1 MVCVL
6 IVTFINVFQFQ
17 SSRMEDSMAQTHH
30 RIRRFTSAAILA
42 LLLSFFTMGSPN
54 NSQSV
59 AEVTNIQSLRY
70 HLVPANSARGKQLF
84 VNKGC
89 VICHSVNNAGGDVGP
104 PLDIDPSN
112 ETIDVFGFAAR
123 MWKGAEEMV
132 ALQVMEVGFPI
143 ELNGQELAHLAH
155 FLHDHDA
162 QMTFSDEDI
171 PAIVRKLMEA
181 EKRKEPNL

>member
-1 MVCVL
+1 
-6 IVTFINVFQFQ
+6 
-17 SSRMEDSMAQTHH
+17 MARTNH
-30 RIRRFTSAAILA
+30 RIRPFTSAATLA
-42 LLLSFFTMGSPN
+42 LWLRAVTRVSLT

-59 AEVTNIQSLRY
+59 ADEATIQSLRY
-70 HLVPANSARGKQLF
+70 HLAPSNSARGKQLF

-89 VICHSVNNAGGDVGP
+89 VICHSVNNSGGDVGP
-104 PLDIDPSN
+104 PLDVDPSTQ
-112 ETIDVFGFAAR
+112 TIDVFGFAAR

-155 FLHDHDA
+155 FLHDYDA

-181 EKRKEPNL
+181 EKRKKPDL

>member
-1 MVCVL
+1 MD
-6 IVTFINVFQFQ
+6 
-17 SSRMEDSMAQTHH
+17 RRKH
-30 RIRRFTSAAILA
+30 RIRPFNAAAILA
-42 LLLSFFTMGSPN
+42 LLLGLLTLGGLTSIQPL
-54 NSQSV
+54 
-59 AEVTNIQSLRY
+59 AEEATVQSLRY
-70 HLVPANSARGKQLF
+70 QLVPANSARGKQLF

-104 PLDIDPSN
+104 PLDVDPSN

-155 FLHDHDA
+155 FLHDHEV
-162 QMTFSDEDI
+162 QKTFSDDDI
-171 PAIVRKLMEA
+171 PAIVRQLMEA
-181 EKRKEPNL
+181 EKRREPDL

>member
-1 MVCVL
+1 MV
-6 IVTFINVFQFQ
+6 
-17 SSRMEDSMAQTHH
+17 RTHY

-42 LLLSFFTMGSPN
+42 LLLNFFTMGSPN

-181 EKRKEPNL
+181 EKRKEPDL

>member
-1 MVCVL
+1 MV
-6 IVTFINVFQFQ
+6 
-17 SSRMEDSMAQTHH
+17 RTHY

>member
-1 MVCVL
+1 MV
-6 IVTFINVFQFQ
+6 
-17 SSRMEDSMAQTHH
+17 RTHY

-181 EKRKEPNL
+181 EKRKEPDL

>member
-1 MVCVL
+1 
-6 IVTFINVFQFQ
+6 
-17 SSRMEDSMAQTHH
+17 MENAMTRTNS
-30 RIRRFTSAAILA
+30 RIRPFASAVILA
-42 LLLSFFTMGSPN
+42 LLLNFFTMDGPT
-54 NSQSV
+54 NSQS
-59 AEVTNIQSLRY
+59 AADDSTIQSLRY
-70 HLVPANSARGKQLF
+70 QLAPSNSARGKQLF

-104 PLDIDPSN
+104 PLDADPST
-112 ETIDVFGFAAR
+112 EKIDIFGFAAR

-155 FLHDHDA
+155 FLHDYDA
-162 QMTFSDEDI
+162 QTTFSDEDI

-181 EKRKEPNL
+181 EKLKEPDL

>member
-1 MVCVL
+1 MGRTNYRNRL
-6 IVTFINVFQFQ
+6 
-17 SSRMEDSMAQTHH
+17 
-30 RIRRFTSAAILA
+30 FTSAAILA

-155 FLHDHDA
+155 FLHDYDA
-162 QMTFSDEDI
+162 QMTFGDEDI

-181 EKRKEPNL
+181 EKRKEPYL

>member
-1 MVCVL
+1 
-6 IVTFINVFQFQ
+6 
-17 SSRMEDSMAQTHH
+17 MAQTHH

-162 QMTFSDEDI
+162 QMTFSEEDI

-181 EKRKEPNL
+181 EKRKEPDL